1 MDNELNNNEII
12 TQDGEITSGEA
23 ANNNNERSFPS
34 ESAENVTI
42 PAGVTADDLAK
53 MRDDLIKALKPKQAE
68 SAGSSTEYFK
78 EVFNS
83 IL

>member
-1 MDNELNNNEII
+1 MDNEVNKDGII

-34 ESAENVTI
+34 EGADNVTI

-53 MRDDLIKALKPKQAE
+53 MRDDLINALKPKQAE
-68 SAGSSTEYFK
+68 SAGDSTEYFK
-78 EVFNS
+78 EVFKS

>member
-1 MDNELNNNEII
+1 MDNEVNKNGII
-12 TQDGEITSGEA
+12 TQDGEISSEA

-34 ESAENVTI
+34 ESADNVTI

-53 MRDDLIKALKPKQAE
+53 MRDDLINALKPKQTE

-78 EVFNS
+78 EVFKS